1 IPAHLHLEQLNSHIE
16 GNHAVRIPRQM
27 SQRPVG
33 APADGAVNGFGF
45 SGTSA
50 HVILDRAPPV
60 ADQEVARQEST
71 RPLQLLT
78 MSARSEEELRAMTG
92 HYVADLVKTEAP
104 LADVAL
110 TSQTAREHAGYRIAV
125 VAPTSEVA
133 VERLVEFGREG
144 RAPGVYQGEV
154 LGTTG

>member
-1 IPAHLHLEQLNSHIE
+1 W
-16 GNHAVRIPRQM
+16 
-27 SQRPVG
+27 PVG
-33 APADGAVNGFGF
+33 APAIGAVNSFGF
-45 SGTSA
+45 SGTNA
-50 HVILDRAPPV
+50 HVILERAPQL
-60 ADQEVARQEST
+60 ANQEVTRLVSK

-78 MSARSEEELRAMTG
+78 LSARSEEALRAMTG
-92 HYVADLVKTEAP
+92 RYVAHLVKTEAP

-110 TSQTAREHAGYRIAV
+110 TSQTAREHARYRIAV

-154 LGTTG
+154 LGTTGGR